1 MHRKPLHIHKGFARW
16 AILALF
22 ASGLLSRCA
31 QIGMPQGGPRDSL
44 PPKVVHMT
52 PAFGTTNFQGKRIY
66 IEFDEYV
73 QIEDQQKEFFTSPF
87 MPKNPSLV
95 IKGRGVQ
102 IDLQD
107 TLLPNQTYALN
118 FGSCITDNNEGNPYV
133 GLRYVFS
140 TGSEID
146 SLVMSGYTIDAETCD
161 TVSKSFI
168 LYFDPATDS
177 VPGCDSTLYNSQP
190 LVVGRAFPN
199 GIFLT
204 ENLQARSYR
213 IFALEDNNGNQ
224 RYEPGV
230 DRVAFLDSLYNPLDM
245 PPFNVWYDTS
255 RNYLQAQPQ
264 VLLRLFK
271 EPPVRRQAYT
281 SSKRILANKIELY
294 FGAPTPRIEELSL
307 EGIDSSRIQFEYL
320 THGRDS
326 MYLWIDSTG
335 LSLPDTLRG
344 RLIYHK
350 QDSLRNYFVDTVN
363 LKLGWKAPA
372 IKGGR
377 KKETKPDEE
386 QKKIN
391 PFKVSVTPSG
401 TVNPD
406 KHIRFSFGAPLVS
419 IDTSAIQLEQLVN
432 EQPSG
437 TRLPITFTQDTFQLR
452 DWILKADW
460 QLDAKYRL
468 LIPAQTFRNVN
479 GETNDTLKAD
489 FGIEMPDKFA
499 TLVFNLQGETP
510 QSEYIIELINE
521 TGDIIEQR
529 NHLTTGRHRFRYI
542 PAGNIRVRVVQD
554 LNRNGLW
561 DTGSLLALREPER
574 VEMFVGPDGQ
584 ETLVAKVN
592 WEVEYDL
599 KMSEIFAPMT
609 MERIEQMVARWEAV
623 RQQKLAEERA
633 RNQQNQTQNT
643 NSGYNNTNSGY
654 GTTGY
659 GTSGYGTGSS
669 TQNYGSPF

>member
-1 MHRKPLHIHKGFARW
+1 MNCKPLHIHKGFVRW

-22 ASGLLSRCA
+22 ATGTLSRCA

-44 PPKVVHMT
+44 PPKVVRMD
-52 PAFGTTNFQGKRIY
+52 PAFGTTDFQGKRIY

-102 IDLQD
+102 VDLQD

-140 TGSEID
+140 TGPTVD
-146 SLVMSGYTIDAETCD
+146 SMVMSGYTIDAQTCD
-161 TVSKSFI
+161 TAGKSFI
-168 LYFDPATDS
+168 LFFDPATDS

-190 LVVGRAFPN
+190 LAVGRAFPN
-199 GIFLT
+199 GIFLAQ
-204 ENLQARSYR
+204 NLKPIPYR
-213 IFALEDNNGNQ
+213 IFAMEDNNGNQ

-230 DRVAFLDSLYNPLDM
+230 DRVAFLDSLYNPLEM
-245 PPFNVWYDTS
+245 PAFNVWYDTS

-271 EPPVRRQAYT
+271 EPQVKRQAYL
-281 SSKRILANKIELY
+281 SSKRILSNKIELY
-294 FGAPTPRIEELSL
+294 FGAPSPRIEELTL
-307 EGIDSSRIQFEYL
+307 EGIDSTRIQIEYL

-326 MYLWIDSTG
+326 MYLWIDSAG

-350 QDSLRNYFVDTVN
+350 QDSVRNYFVDTVD
-363 LKLGWKAPA
+363 LKLPWKAPV
-372 IKGGR
+372 IKES
-377 KKETKPDEE
+377 KKRENRPKEE
-386 QKKIN
+386 EKKVN

-406 KHIRFSFGAPLVS
+406 KHITFSFSAPLVS
-419 IDTSAIQLEQLVN
+419 MDSSAIQLEMFSG
-432 EQPSG
+432 EEPSG
-437 TRLPITFTQDTFQLR
+437 VRLPVTFTQDTFKLR
-452 DWILKADW
+452 DWVLKADW
-460 QLDAKYRL
+460 KPGEKYRL
-468 LIPAQTFRNVN
+468 LIPEKTFLNVN
-479 GETNDTLKAD
+479 GESNDTLKAD

-499 TLVFNLQGETP
+499 TLVFNIQGETP

-521 TGDIIEQR
+521 MGDVIDQR
-529 NHLTTGRHRFRYI
+529 NHLTTGSYRFRYI

-554 LNRNGLW
+554 RNRNGQW

-574 VEMFVGPDGQ
+574 VEMFIGPDGQ
-584 ETLVAKVN
+584 ETIVAKVN
-592 WEVEYDL
+592 WEVEYEMN
-599 KMSEIFAPMT
+599 MSEIFAPMT

-623 RQQKLAEERA
+623 RLKKIAEERA
-633 RNQQNQTQNT
+633 KNQQTNSQNT
-643 NSGYNNTNSGY
+643 TNSGY
-654 GTTGY
+654 GTQNSGY
-659 GTSGYGTGSS
+659 GTSGYGTSGYGN
-669 TQNYGSPF
+669 QNYGSPF